1 MTHFRWAMAA
11 LVLVGAGPVQALAQP
26 SVQSMNVPVIVRE
39 AVGGVC
45 APLMRSGD
53 VAAAIAA
60 AETVGYIQT
69 ADSHLD
75 LAGGRP
81 NARVILRKGHSG
93 RLTISLDYGRVLCS
107 VGIHE
112 AGAAQIADHAAP
124 ILGELGMVS
133 VLDVRGGGEPEVVV
147 WRGQGRQAV
156 ISPSPVFQPGAEITL
171 SAHF

>member
-1 MTHFRWAMAA
+1 MMHVRWAVAA
-11 LVLVGAGPVQALAQP
+11 LALVGANPAQA
-26 SVQSMNVPVIVRE
+26 QSMNVPEIVRE

-60 AETVGYIQT
+60 AEVQGYVQT
-69 ADSHLD
+69 ADSSQDLD
-75 LAGGRP
+75 SERP

-93 RLTISLDYGRVLCS
+93 RLTISLNYGRMLCS

-112 AGAAQIADHAAP
+112 AGAAQIADQAAP

-133 VLDVRGGGEPEVVV
+133 VLDERGGGEPEVVV
-147 WRGQGRQAV
+147 WSGQGRQAV
-156 ISPSPVFQPGAEITL
+156 MSPSPVFQPGAEITL